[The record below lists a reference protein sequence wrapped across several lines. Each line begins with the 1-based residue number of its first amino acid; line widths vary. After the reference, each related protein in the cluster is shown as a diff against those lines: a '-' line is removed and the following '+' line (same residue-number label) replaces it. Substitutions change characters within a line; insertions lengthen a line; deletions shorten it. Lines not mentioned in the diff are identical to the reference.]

1 MHSQAD
7 LGLFSHS
14 YNPNNGPNKEDQYK
28 TASLVQGVAALFAL
42 PSVHLGRVAG
52 GLLCQDETAFL
63 ELLLQLG
70 KAVKRKGITLANTG
84 DPEISQPLGILP
96 S

>member
-1 MHSQAD
+1 M
-7 LGLFSHS
+7 
-14 YNPNNGPNKEDQYK
+14 
-28 TASLVQGVAALFAL
+28 QGVAALFAL

-63 ELLLQLG
+63 RTADSAW
-70 KAVKRKGITLANTG
+70 KSRKKKGITLANTG